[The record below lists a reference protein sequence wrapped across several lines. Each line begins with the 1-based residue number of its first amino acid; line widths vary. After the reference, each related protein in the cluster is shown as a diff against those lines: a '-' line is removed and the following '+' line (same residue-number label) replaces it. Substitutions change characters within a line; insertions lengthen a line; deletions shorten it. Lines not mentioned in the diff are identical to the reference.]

1 LGRDVF
7 GSSGSSKTD
16 EMGPASTVAK
26 FLADSADVTQVLVR
40 APVSESAVTSII
52 RLDAPVKVPV
62 FVDPSG
68 RRRRRVRRV
77 AYGIG
82 VAVFLIVSTVWVS
95 QFNGWAKPPAP
106 ASSNV
111 GK

>member
-1 LGRDVF
+1 LGRDVL
-7 GSSGSSKTD
+7 GSSGSSKPD
-16 EMGPASTVAK
+16 DRDLARTVAS
-26 FLADSADVTQVLVR
+26 FFANSAEVTQVLVSE
-40 APVSESAVTSII
+40 PVPESAVTSII
-52 RLDAPVKVPV
+52 RLDAPVNVPV

-82 VAVFLIVSTVWVS
+82 VAVLLIVSTVWVS
-95 QFNGWAKPPAP
+95 QFNGWAKPPVP